1 MSSGN
6 EDSLV
11 AKPADRAS
19 SGKHT
24 AADRYSEVDQYAR
37 IMLNAA
43 PVICTLWDIHGNLLD
58 YNQEASDIF
67 GLTAKSK
74 SEYIEQFCDR
84 PPEYQPNGKSSR
96 SEIRRIIREVLETG
110 YQRYEWMACTE
121 GGEPLPLET
130 SAVLIPWKGI
140 NRIVCYSRDLRKIR
154 CLEQQT
160 HEAEERSR
168 LLLDSMPLGTSL
180 WDQEGNILDC
190 NQENLRMHNL
200 SKADFFSK
208 FFDVTCP
215 KFQPDGTV
223 SKDKAVANVR
233 KAFESGYLKYEWTS
247 CTASGETFPT
257 EKTLV
262 RVPWK
267 GGWCIAAYTYDL
279 RERGAR
285 LEAEEIARVLL
296 DTAPMGTT
304 LWDSELRLLDCNQET
319 MRMFGLSC
327 GAEKTE
333 FIRNFFDLNPQ
344 FQSDGTPSENKAM
357 SHLRKAFETGYERFE
372 WMHQTTS
379 GESIPAE
386 ITMIRIPWKDNW
398 RVATYARDLREAK
411 VHEREMRETLEY
423 VHSMEVV
430 SRAAQIASQAKSEF
444 LAKMSHELRTPLNA
458 AIGFLGMELQ
468 KKLSRESADNLE
480 ISLDA
485 CHTLL
490 HLINDI
496 LDISKIEAGHFELTN
511 HDYHLAE
518 FINETVSLNSFRLM
532 DNSFKTHS
540 RSLAFLLEVDEN
552 LPSQLCGDDLRIK
565 QILNNLLSN
574 AFKYTEKGAVT
585 LSIGVEPGKEEKA
598 GSLPIRF
605 SVRDSGRG
613 IKTENLKVLFTS
625 YTRFDSEVDPHI
637 EGVGLGLAISKN
649 LVEMMGGRMR
659 VESEYG
665 KGSVF
670 SCIIPQV
677 VVDPTPL
684 GCVTVGNLTSF
695 RDAPKQHRNKY
706 RSSRQSAHFPYA
718 KVLVVDDVQT
728 NLRLTKSMLQ
738 QYDITVDCVTS
749 GQQAV
754 DLLHSGE
761 TRYNAIFMDH
771 MMPGMDGIQ
780 ALHLIRAIDNDY
792 ARSVPVIVLTA
803 NVISGNEKMFLEQG
817 FQAFLGKPIDPLQLD
832 SVLKK
837 WVKDARQETCL
848 NSPQQRSNVPHSL
861 PAGSGQVEEPAIAYI
876 VEGLDIKEAL
886 WRCGSKEAFF
896 DVLRSFVANT
906 PQLLEQMQRVFET
919 DLAEYAIIAHG
930 LKGAS
935 YGVGANVLGDI
946 GKDLEY
952 AAQNNDRHK
961 IRKEFPLFLET
972 AEKLLLGIEGLLH
985 ELTPEAVAKENKPL
999 KPAPDAG
1006 ELAALHQ
1013 ASLSCAHSAM
1023 EEHLK
1028 KLEQYQY
1035 QAGEELVI
1043 WLRGCVDAF
1052 DYALINERL
1061 AEYSS

>member
-458 AIGFLGMELQ
+458 AIGFLGLELQ
-468 KKLSRESADNLE
+468 KKLPQESVDNLE

-496 LDISKIEAGHFELTN
+496 LDISKIEAGHFELMN
-511 HDYHLAE
+511 QDYHL
-518 FINETVSLNSFRLM
+518 
-532 DNSFKTHS
+532 
-540 RSLAFLLEVDEN
+540 
-552 LPSQLCGDDLRIK
+552 
-565 QILNNLLSN
+565 
-574 AFKYTEKGAVT
+574 
-585 LSIGVEPGKEEKA
+585 
-598 GSLPIRF
+598 
-605 SVRDSGRG
+605 
-613 IKTENLKVLFTS
+613 
-625 YTRFDSEVDPHI
+625 
-637 EGVGLGLAISKN
+637 
-649 LVEMMGGRMR
+649 
-659 VESEYG
+659 
-665 KGSVF
+665 
-670 SCIIPQV
+670 
-677 VVDPTPL
+677 
-684 GCVTVGNLTSF
+684 
-695 RDAPKQHRNKY
+695 
-706 RSSRQSAHFPYA
+706 
-718 KVLVVDDVQT
+718 
-728 NLRLTKSMLQ
+728 
-738 QYDITVDCVTS
+738 
-749 GQQAV
+749 V
-754 DLLHSGE
+754 DL
-761 TRYNAIFMDH
+761 
-771 MMPGMDGIQ
+771 
-780 ALHLIRAIDNDY
+780 
-792 ARSVPVIVLTA
+792 
-803 NVISGNEKMFLEQG
+803 
-817 FQAFLGKPIDPLQLD
+817 
-832 SVLKK
+832 
-837 WVKDARQETCL
+837 
-848 NSPQQRSNVPHSL
+848 
-861 PAGSGQVEEPAIAYI
+861 
-876 VEGLDIKEAL
+876 
-886 WRCGSKEAFF
+886 
-896 DVLRSFVANT
+896 
-906 PQLLEQMQRVFET
+906 
-919 DLAEYAIIAHG
+919 
-930 LKGAS
+930 
-935 YGVGANVLGDI
+935 
-946 GKDLEY
+946 
-952 AAQNNDRHK
+952 
-961 IRKEFPLFLET
+961 
-972 AEKLLLGIEGLLH
+972 
-985 ELTPEAVAKENKPL
+985 
-999 KPAPDAG
+999 
-1006 ELAALHQ
+1006 
-1013 ASLSCAHSAM
+1013 
-1023 EEHLK
+1023 
-1028 KLEQYQY
+1028 
-1035 QAGEELVI
+1035 
-1043 WLRGCVDAF
+1043 
-1052 DYALINERL
+1052 
-1061 AEYSS
+1061 